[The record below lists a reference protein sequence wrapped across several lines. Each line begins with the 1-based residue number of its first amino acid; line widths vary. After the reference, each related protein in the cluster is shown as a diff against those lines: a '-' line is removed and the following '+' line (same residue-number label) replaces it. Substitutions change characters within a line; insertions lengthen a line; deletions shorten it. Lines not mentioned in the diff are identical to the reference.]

1 MTGLEIA
8 EKYYGEFGKKM
19 IEDEF
24 PELKSVIAVGLIGGG
39 SECYGYDDDL
49 SKDHDFE
56 PGFTIFLPPE
66 EVVDRKTAF
75 RLERA
80 YAKLPDEFM
89 GLKRNKDVSFD
100 VGRKGVVRAADFFL
114 SKVGNAEGD
123 LSIGD
128 WLKIPEHYLLEATN
142 GKVFSDELGLI
153 TDVRKKLAFFP
164 EDVFLKKLAGAL
176 SAAEQA
182 SFYNYE
188 RLLLRGDLAGAQLAV
203 VEYVKHAMHAAFL
216 LDGQYMP
223 YYKWVFRAFIEL
235 PTFASLKE
243 DFESLLTT
251 GNSVGEAIE
260 KRSRFRRVNALI
272 GEEIRRRGLSDY
284 EGLHLDSFAQ
294 CVNAKIKDPSLRN
307 AHLMSAV

>member
-8 EKYYGEFGKKM
+8 EKYYRTFGEKM
-19 IEDEF
+19 LSEEF
-24 PELKSVIAVGLIGGG
+24 PELKSIVAVALIGSG
-39 SECYGYDDDL
+39 SECYGYDDEI

-100 VGRKGVVRAADFFL
+100 AGRKGVVRAADFFL
-114 SKVGNAEGD
+114 QKVGNAEGD
-123 LSIGD
+123 LSIGE
-128 WLKIPEHYLLEATN
+128 WMAIPEHSLLEATN
-142 GKVFSDELGLI
+142 GKIFTDELGLL
-153 TDVRKKLAFFP
+153 TDVRAKLAFFP
-164 EDVFLKKLAGAL
+164 EDVRLKKLAGCLA
-176 SAAEQA
+176 AAEQA
-182 SFYNYE
+182 AGYNYG
-188 RLLLRGDLAGAQLAV
+188 RLLLRGDAAGAQLAV
-203 VEYVKHAMHAAFL
+203 FEYVKHAMHAAFL
-216 LDGQYMP
+216 LEKKYMP

-251 GNSVGEAIE
+251 GNTVGESIE
-260 KRSRFRRVNALI
+260 KKSRFRRINAAL
-272 GEEIRRRGLSDY
+272 GEELRRQGLSDY
-284 EGLHLDSFAQ
+284 DGLRLDSFAQ

-307 AHLMSAV
+307 EHLLAGA